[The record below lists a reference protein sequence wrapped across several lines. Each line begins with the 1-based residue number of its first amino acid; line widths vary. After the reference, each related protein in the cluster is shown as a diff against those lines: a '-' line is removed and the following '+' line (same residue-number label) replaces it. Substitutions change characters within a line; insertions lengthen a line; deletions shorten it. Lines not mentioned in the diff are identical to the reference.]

1 MALNKKDKSVVAKGR
16 LHPISIA
23 IREIADI
30 FFRMGFGIAYGPELE
45 DEWHNFTSLNVP
57 AGHPSRDMQDTFW
70 LSPQTVLPAQ
80 AGADLTQINADEERT
95 RVSPKKLLLRT
106 HTTSVTMRKLEELA
120 KTGLTEMRMINPG
133 KVFRNEATDMTHEA
147 QFYQL
152 DGFAV
157 GPTGTVTLA
166 NLKATLERFY
176 REYLGARARVRFRP
190 SYFPFT
196 EPSVEVDAWFQSPG
210 KEGKWLEMCG
220 GGMVHP
226 LVLKNAGLDPEKIQG
241 FAWGGGLERLI
252 MVKYGIPD
260 VRLFHSGDIR
270 FNYAFNEKPA

>member
-1 MALNKKDKSVVAKGR
+1 MKNLNEKGR

-57 AGHPSRDMQDTFW
+57 ADHPSRDMQDTFW
-70 LSPQTVLPAQ
+70 LRPQTD
-80 AGADLTQINADEERT
+80 ADLTQTNADEIT
-95 RVSPKKLLLRT
+95 ADASPKKLLLRT
-106 HTTSVTMRKLEELA
+106 HTTSVTMRKLEEMA
-120 KTGLTEMRMINPG
+120 KLGATEMRMINPG

-166 NLKATLERFY
+166 NLKATLGRFY
-176 REYLGARARVRFRP
+176 SEYLGEGAQVRFRP

-196 EPSVEVDAWFQSPG
+196 EPSVEVDAWFESLG

-220 GGMVHP
+220 GGMFHP
-226 LVLKNAGLDPEKIQG
+226 MVLKNAGLDPEKIQG

-270 FNYAFNEKPA
+270 FNYAFPPTDGQVKNKRA